1 MTRKIRDDAPDI
13 AVQPGLSGIYEQVA
27 AWMQANDMTYS
38 ENSEGRWFSLR
49 YTCDNADF
57 RMVIDVADEPKGPKL
72 LIFAYYPV
80 RVPEMRRAVVAELL
94 SRING
99 AIWLGCLA
107 LDVRDGEVSVRTAM
121 PIDDGTLTEGQ
132 LEHLLTV
139 CLFRANLASTKNRV
153 QFLLDLLQGQGRA
166 IARRSE
172 PLMLL

>member
-27 AWMQANDMTYS
+27 AWMQGNDMTCS
-38 ENSEGRWFSLR
+38 ENPEGRWFALR

-72 LIFAYYPV
+72 LIFACYPV
-80 RVPEMRRAVVAELL
+80 RVPETRRAVVAELL

-99 AIWLGCLA
+99 SIWLGCLA
-107 LDVRDGEVSVRTAM
+107 LDARDGEVSVRTAM

-132 LEHLLTV
+132 LEHLFFTTL
-139 CLFRANLASTKNRV
+139 NLADRHLPGVCAVAFGGVAPEIAFEIGQAPAREN
-153 QFLLDLLQGQGRA
+153 LQ
-166 IARRSE
+166 
-172 PLMLL
+172 